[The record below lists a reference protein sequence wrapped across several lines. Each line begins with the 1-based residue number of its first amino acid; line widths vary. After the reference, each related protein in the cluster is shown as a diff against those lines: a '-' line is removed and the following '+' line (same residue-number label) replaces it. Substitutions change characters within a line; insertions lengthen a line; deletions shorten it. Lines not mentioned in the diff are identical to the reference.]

1 MSDIVQPFD
10 DIPPWPPVR
19 WTPPLTEDFPSA
31 FDGYRDLLRVVW
43 LAAFGYVLEVWQET
57 TLRHIFELYP
67 EGHRRAGKL
76 RWRRVVISLAR
87 QNGKTEIA
95 AAVGLIML
103 LMKNAPMIVGIAT
116 NTDQAQLIYKRTM
129 AAIKGTPR
137 LAAKFRALTET
148 RGIRS
153 LSGGEYQL
161 KPAKSASLQGIPVDL
176 ALVDELH
183 LVLRALWTDLV
194 KGLGGRPNCLVVGIT
209 TAGDENSELLL
220 SLYEQGEEAIAKGA
234 EARMC
239 FLLWEAPES
248 RIPEDDET
256 YGRFL
261 AYANPSI
268 ASGRRDLD
276 IEIEEAR
283 ATPEPDQLRY
293 SFNRFVKATATF
305 IPAAE
310 WARGNDGTAW
320 PAGARPTFTI
330 TRTPDW
336 KWASISAFTLLPD
349 GSVYCD
355 PVASVPIDDA
365 SAVRT
370 LADIAQKLMRHNPVT
385 FGMQWETLGDLGK
398 ELKNR
403 GIPVRMIR
411 SADMRNGS
419 SLFFTKVMGRKV
431 KHPGYGLLSYQI
443 PRAVRKNLPDGGFR
457 ISVSDSKSDVDAVLG
472 HIEGVYMVD
481 TQIEPTMQ
489 IF

>member
-1 MSDIVQPFD
+1 MSDPIPPFD
-10 DIPPWPPVR
+10 DIPAWPPVR
-19 WTPPLTEDFPSA
+19 WTPPLSEDFPSA
-31 FDGYRDLLRVVW
+31 FDGYQMLLRVVW
-43 LAAFGYVLEVWQET
+43 QVAFGYVLEQWQEM

-67 EGHRRAGKL
+67 EGHRRAGQL

-103 LMKNAPMIVGIAT
+103 LMKTAPMIVGIAT
-116 NTDQAQLIYKRTM
+116 NTEQAQLIYKRTM

-153 LSGGEYQL
+153 LTGGEYQL
-161 KPAKSASLQGIPVDL
+161 KPAKSAALQGIPVDL

-183 LVLRALWTDLV
+183 LILRALWTDLV

-220 SLYEQGEEAIAKGA
+220 DLYQQGEEAIAKGD

-239 FLLWEAPES
+239 FLLWEAPEA
-248 RIPEDDET
+248 RVPEDDET
-256 YGRFL
+256 FGRYL

-268 ASGRRDLD
+268 ASGRRDLE

-283 ATPEPDQLRY
+283 STPEADLLRY
-293 SFNRFVKATATF
+293 SFNRFVKATSTF

-310 WARGNDGTAW
+310 WARGHDGTVW
-320 PAGARPTFTI
+320 PAGVRPTFTI

-336 KWASISAFTLLPD
+336 KWASITAFAPLPD
-349 GSVYCD
+349 GSVFCD
-355 PVASVPIDDA
+355 LVASVPIDGV
-365 SAVRT
+365 SAIRT
-370 LADIAQKLMRHNPVT
+370 LADLCAKLQRHNPVT
-385 FGMQWETLGDLGK
+385 FGMSWDSLGDLGK

-411 SADMRNGS
+411 NADMTNGS
-419 SLFFTKVMGRKV
+419 SLFFTKVMKRRV
-431 KHPGYGLLSYQI
+431 KHAGHALLSHQI
-443 PRAVRKNLPDGGFR
+443 PRAVRKNLSDGGFR

-472 HIEGVYMVD
+472 LIEGIYMVD
-481 TQIEPTMQ
+481 TQIQPTMQ
-489 IF
+489 LF